1 MFKKI
6 LTTIIYPACS
16 LFTVCIFITTA
27 IASSVDSNMV
37 PDLKFMAMLFV
48 FSLLFALINK
58 ILTLKIVTALKFLL
72 HFVLT
77 LIDFILMF
85 IVVSGYYLNGP
96 TALFIIIC
104 FILVYAIIMGATML
118 IRGVFQEKKKD
129 KSEYKKMF

>member
-1 MFKKI
+1 
-6 LTTIIYPACS
+6 
-16 LFTVCIFITTA
+16 
-27 IASSVDSNMV
+27 MV

-58 ILTLKIVTALKFLL
+58 LLTLKIVTALKFLL